1 MGPIVGP
8 AFSCRKPMLQG
19 LVGHR
24 QENQQSAIKK
34 PYCIGLETDFR
45 GKQQNVIEFRL
56 KVGEEMSMSEPN

>member
-1 MGPIVGP
+1 
-8 AFSCRKPMLQG
+8 MLQG

-56 KVGEEMSMSEPN
+56 KVGEEMSMSGPN